1 MEPKEGIDGPYKV
14 PFLMTEQ
21 TVRSDWIDYN
31 GHMNVAYYTLAF
43 DLSLDEFFEN
53 ILGLGPSYVERSKS
67 GPYSL
72 QAQYHYF
79 DELLE
84 GEKFYVKAYLRD
96 ANRKC
101 IHIVMEMFNSKE
113 NSLSALC
120 EQVLINVDLQT
131 RKSVE
136 YPDWA
141 QSRINNILKSFEEID
156 FPEKTGASIGLR
168 KK

>member
-1 MEPKEGIDGPYKV
+1 MEGISGPYKT
-14 PFLMTEQ
+14 PFVMSEQ
-21 TVRSDWIDYN
+21 TVMSDWIDYN

-53 ILGLGPSYVERSKS
+53 ILGLGPSYVSRSKS

-72 QAQYHYF
+72 QAQYHYL

-84 GEKFYVKAYLRD
+84 SEKFYVKTYVRD
-96 ANRKC
+96 ANKKC

-113 NSLSALC
+113 DSLSAIC
-120 EQVLINVDLQT
+120 EQVLLNVDLQT

-136 YPDWA
+136 YPNWA
-141 QSRINNILKSFEEID
+141 QKRIKEVLSAFEGIN
-156 FPEKTGASIGLR
+156 FPVQTGAPIGLR
-168 KK
+168 KKL

>member
-1 MEPKEGIDGPYKV
+1 MEPKEGINGPYKV
-14 PFLMTEQ
+14 PFIMNEQ
-21 TVRSDWIDYN
+21 TVISDWIDYN

-43 DLSLDEFFEN
+43 DLSLDEFFEK
-53 ILGLGPSYVERSKS
+53 ILGLGASYVARSKS

-72 QAQYHYF
+72 QAQYHYL

-84 GEKFYVKAYLRD
+84 GERFYVKTYLRD

-113 NSLSALC
+113 NSLSAVC
-120 EQVLINVDLQT
+120 EQVLINVDLDT
-131 RKSVE
+131 RKSIN
-136 YPDWA
+136 YPEWA
-141 QSRINNILKSFEEID
+141 QRRITDILGSFKDID
-156 FPEKTGASIGLR
+156 YPIQTGSPIGLR

>member
-1 MEPKEGIDGPYKV
+1 MLDHANKHLLYQK
-14 PFLMTEQ
+14 FLCQ
-21 TVRSDWIDYN
+21 GCPINYVQ
-31 GHMNVAYYTLAF
+31 
-43 DLSLDEFFEN
+43 FFEN

-101 IHIVMEMFNSKE
+101 IHVVMEMFNSKE

-141 QSRINNILKSFEEID
+141 QSRIKNILKSFEGID

-168 KK
+168 TK